1 MPLLSERSSLRSL
14 VGRSQSAPTWQMIS
28 WDVLPDG
35 VNIMEAHN
43 TLTGDTY
50 VIAWTTAG
58 VAMVANAVPSSAITC
73 AAVPAAP

>member
-1 MPLLSERSSLRSL
+1 
-14 VGRSQSAPTWQMIS
+14 MIS